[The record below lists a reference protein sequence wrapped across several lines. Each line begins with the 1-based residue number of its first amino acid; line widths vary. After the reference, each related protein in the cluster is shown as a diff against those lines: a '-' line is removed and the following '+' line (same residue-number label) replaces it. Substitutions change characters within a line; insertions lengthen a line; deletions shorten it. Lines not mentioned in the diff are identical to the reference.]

1 MPANLNRLGMTAL
14 ASVAMGSLIACHS
27 EKDPFEDL
35 VDFSTTTSGED
46 GDKKNGNGGSKK
58 DPKGGGGSKTTE
70 PKKGTTSGG
79 GNQPNPGGG
88 TGGGDKTGD
97 GGGKK
102 DCVLPARYVVLG
114 DAVPAGA
121 EGINGPDDPVNGF
134 KKLHTYIKEKYKVA
148 ELSYENVAKAG
159 AVTAD
164 IPGKQIDTV
173 DTGKAGHVLVNI
185 HVGGNDLAKFIL
197 KSDKAAQDAFD
208 GTISKAEADWRS
220 VFDFFEDKSKFP
232 DGATFI
238 VNTQYNP
245 FDDCTELHNL
255 FRVSDAKIE
264 LMKKFNQR
272 LRDLTKERKTGIVA
286 DQYLEFLG
294 HGHHHAKSQ
303 CPHYKDG
310 ADYWLI
316 GGADLTNINEKGYAA
331 MGRVFEKVADTLYA
345 GCPKQ

>member
-1 MPANLNRLGMTAL
+1 MPANWNRLGMTAL
-14 ASVAMGSLIACHS
+14 ATVAVGSLIACHS

-35 VDFSTTTSGED
+35 VDFTTTTSGDEGKKKSEN
-46 GDKKNGNGGSKK
+46 GDSPK
-58 DPKGGGGSKTTE
+58 DSTGGGGNKTTE
-70 PKKGTTSGG
+70 PKKDTSGG
-79 GNQPNPGGG
+79 GTQPDPGGG
-88 TGGGDKTGD
+88 SGGGDNTGD

-121 EGINGPDDPVNGF
+121 EGIDGPDDPVNGF
-134 KKLHTYIKEKYKVA
+134 KTLHTYIKEKYKVA
-148 ELSYENVAKAG
+148 DLSYENLSKAG

-164 IPGKQIDTV
+164 IPGKQIGTV
-173 DTGKAGHVLVNI
+173 DTGKPGHVLVNI

-208 GTISKAEADWRS
+208 GTMSQAVDDWNT
-220 VFDFFEDKSKFP
+220 VFEFFEDKSKFP

-245 FDDCTELHNL
+245 FDDCTEFHTV
-255 FRVSDAKIE
+255 FQVSQTKID
-264 LMKKFNQR
+264 LMKRFNQK
-272 LRDLTKERKTGIVA
+272 LRDLVNARSRGIVA
-286 DQYLEFLG
+286 EQYEKFLG

-316 GGADLTNINEKGYAA
+316 GGSDLTNINEKGYAA
-331 MGRVFEKVADTLYA
+331 MGEEFQRVADQLYA
-345 GCPKQ
+345 GCPQ